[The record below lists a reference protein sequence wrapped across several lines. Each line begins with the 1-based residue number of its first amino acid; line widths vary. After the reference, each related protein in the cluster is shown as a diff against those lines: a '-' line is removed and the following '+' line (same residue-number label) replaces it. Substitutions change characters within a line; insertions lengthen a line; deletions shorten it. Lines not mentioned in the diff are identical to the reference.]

1 MNQLMNML
9 ASAGV
14 VWVYVL
20 GALSMLLA
28 VGISV
33 LVAMQSTK
41 EDGLSSAI
49 AGSSGA
55 DNFFGKSKTLT
66 KDRLRS
72 RITLILSIVFVV
84 LVLVL
89 TILTSNVSFSA

>member
-9 ASAGV
+9 VSAGA

-20 GALSMLLA
+20 GAFVIVLA
-28 VGISV
+28 GGISY
-33 LVAMQSTK
+33 LVARQSTK

-49 AGSSGA
+49 AGSSGG
-55 DNFFGKSKTLT
+55 DNFFGKTKTLT
-66 KDRLRS
+66 KGRLMS
-72 RITLILSIVFVV
+72 RLTLIFSSVFVV

-89 TILTSNVSFSA
+89 TILTTNVI